1 MIIVKSP
8 LRISFFGGS
17 TDYESFYKE
26 HGSFII
32 GTTIDK
38 YIWLLAR
45 YRPKILPKE
54 HAIGYSKLEL
64 VSSVDDIQNPLI
76 REVMRHHNIRDHIDF
91 NSSPDVPSRTGL
103 GGSSSFCAG
112 MVHLMK
118 ELKGESISKKDIAK
132 TAIHIERNVLKD
144 SGGIQDQIWA
154 AYGGLN
160 TITIKKNGD
169 FSVKPI
175 PVSEKFKRA
184 LEDSIVLIY
193 TNEQRDQNEIAQSH
207 ENKNEE
213 KKKILELS
221 RKAYKAFLRED
232 IKEIGTLLLEAW
244 NAKRKIS
251 PLISTKK
258 IDTMV
263 ETVMDMGAYG
273 VKLLGSGGCGFLM
286 VICNPAAKKKIV
298 KKFKENILEFKF
310 ENRGTAVV
318 YPNKP

>member
-45 YRPKILPKE
+45 YRPKILPRE
-54 HAIGYSKLEL
+54 HSLGYSKLEL
-64 VSSVDDIQNPLI
+64 VSSIDDIQNPLI
-76 REVMRHHNIRDHIDF
+76 REVMRHHDIRDHIDF
-91 NSSPDVPSRTGL
+91 SSSPDVPSRTGL
-103 GGSSSFCAG
+103 GGSSSFCVG

-118 ELKGESISKKDIAK
+118 ELKSERSNKKDLAK
-132 TAIHIERNVLKD
+132 TAIHIERNVLQD

-169 FSVKPI
+169 FTVKPI
-175 PVSEKFKRA
+175 PVSKKFKRA

-207 ENKNEE
+207 ENKNGE
-213 KKKILELS
+213 KKEILELA
-221 RKAYKAFLRED
+221 RKAYKAFIKED
-232 IKEIGTLLLEAW
+232 VKEIGKLLLEAW
-244 NAKRKIS
+244 NEKRKIS

-258 IDTMV
+258 IDAMV
-263 ETVMDMGAYG
+263 EHVMDMGAYG

-286 VICNPAAKKKIV
+286 VICSPTAKRKIV
-298 KKFKENILEFKF
+298 KKFKEDILEFKF
-310 ENRGTAVV
+310 ENLGTTVV
-318 YPNKP
+318 YPTKS

>member
-17 TDYESFYKE
+17 TDYESFYRE

-38 YIWLLAR
+38 YIWLSAR
-45 YRPKILPKE
+45 YRPKLLPKE
-54 HAIGYSKLEL
+54 HFIGYSKLEV
-64 VSSVDDIQNPLI
+64 VSSVNDIQNPLI
-76 REVMRHHNIRDHIDF
+76 REVLRYHDLRDYIDF
-91 NSSPDVPSRTGL
+91 NSSADVPSRTGL

-118 ELKGESISKKDIAK
+118 SLKGEPINKKDIAK
-132 TAIHIERNVLKD
+132 TAIHIERNILQE

-169 FSVKPI
+169 FTVKPV
-175 PVSEKFKRA
+175 PVSDTFKRK

-193 TNEQRDQNEIAQSH
+193 TNDQRNQNTIAQSH
-207 ENKNEE
+207 ENKDHRNM
-213 KKKILELS
+213 LELA
-221 RKAYKAFLRED
+221 RKAYQAFLRED
-232 IKEIGTLLLEAW
+232 IEEIGSLLLEAW
-244 NAKRKIS
+244 GEKRNIS
-251 PLISTKK
+251 PLISTEK
-258 IDTMV
+258 IDNMV
-263 ETVMDMGAYG
+263 DTVMGMGAYG

-286 VICNPAAKKKIV
+286 AICNPVSKEKIV
-298 KKFKENILEFKF
+298 EAFKENILEFKF
-310 ENRGTAVV
+310 ENRGTSVV
-318 YPNKP
+318 FPHEQ

>member
-17 TDYESFYKE
+17 TDYESFYKK

-38 YIWLLAR
+38 YIWLSAR

-54 HAIGYSKLEL
+54 HFIGYSKAET
-64 VSSVDDIQNPLI
+64 VSSVKDIKNPLI
-76 REVMRHHNIRDHIDF
+76 RETLRHHGVSEPIDF
-91 NSSPDVPSRTGL
+91 TSLADVPSRTGL

-112 MVHLMK
+112 MVYLMK
-118 ELKGESISKKDIAK
+118 KLDDKSVNKKDIAK
-132 TAIHIERNVLKD
+132 TAIHIERNILKD

-169 FSVKPI
+169 FTVKAL
-175 PVSEKFKRA
+175 PVSEKFKRE

-193 TNEQRDQNEIAQSH
+193 TNDQRDQDTIAKSH
-207 ENKNEE
+207 ENKD
-213 KKKILELS
+213 KKKILNLA
-221 RKAYKAFLRED
+221 RRAYRAFLKED
-232 IKEIGTLLLEAW
+232 IKEIGSLLLEAW
-244 NAKRKIS
+244 NEKRKIS
-251 PLISTKK
+251 HLISTKK
-258 IDTMV
+258 IDEMADK
-263 ETVMDMGAYG
+263 VMGMGAYG

-286 VICNPAAKKKIV
+286 VLCSPAVKKKIQ
-298 KKFKENILEFKF
+298 KEFKEDILEFRF
-310 ENRGTAVV
+310 ENRGTSVV
-318 YPNKP
+318 YPTSYSI

>member
-26 HGSFII
+26 HGSFVI
-32 GTTIDK
+32 GATIDK
-38 YIWLLAR
+38 YIWLSAR

-54 HAIGYSKLEL
+54 HFIGYSKLEV
-64 VSSVDDIQNPLI
+64 VSSVDDIHNPLI
-76 REVMRHHNIRDHIDF
+76 REVLRYHDIRDYIDF
-91 NSSPDVPSRTGL
+91 NSSADVPSRTGL

-118 ELKGESISKKDIAK
+118 SLKGEPINKKDIAK
-132 TAIHIERNVLKD
+132 TAIHIERNILRD

-160 TITIKKNGD
+160 SITIKKNGD
-169 FSVKPI
+169 FTVKPI
-175 PVSEKFKRA
+175 PVSDAFKRK

-193 TNEQRDQNEIAQSH
+193 TNDQRNQNAIAQSH
-207 ENKNEE
+207 ESKDRRN
-213 KKKILELS
+213 ILKLA

-232 IKEIGTLLLEAW
+232 VEEIGTLLLDAW
-244 NAKRKIS
+244 NEKRNIS
-251 PLISTKK
+251 PLISTGK
-258 IDTMV
+258 IDAMADA
-263 ETVMDMGAYG
+263 VMGMGAYG

-286 VICNPAAKKKIV
+286 AICDPASKKKILEE
-298 KKFKENILEFKF
+298 FKEDILEFKF
-310 ENRGTAVV
+310 ENRGTSVV
-318 YPNKP
+318 FPHEQ